1 MKIIFK
7 TLNNVRP
14 IHKKRYSQIN
24 KIIQTKWKN
33 SPVKFSSKILNR
45 VRDNVWEIWL
55 FIREFP
61 IPAMQIHHLKIV
73 LYKSLAGLVELK
85 FWLLEN
91 KNTIKNKK
99 IKTRVFL

>member
-1 MKIIFK
+1 MKITLK

-85 FWLLEN
+85 FCSLEY
-91 KNTIKNKK
+91 KTVHEIKK
-99 IKTRVFL
+99 R